1 MTLPILGV
9 ATTIN
14 DLKQIQ
20 NWVLDKHRDIEVQDF
35 VHAHQ
40 IDNLDEDIILQY
52 KSCLNGHEGNIGI
65 HGPFINLDVAA
76 VDPEIG
82 KVTQKRLLQGLD
94 ICEKLGG
101 THMVVHSPFTAWL
114 SLNDLNMPS
123 IKRDMFNSAQDILSP
138 CLQRCE
144 EIGCTMVLE
153 NIDDTDPFVRKE
165 LVETFNS
172 EYFKVSIDTGHAQ
185 LSHSNNGA
193 PAVVDFIIAAGEML
207 GHVHL
212 QDVDGYADRHWH
224 PLEGIIPWGPVFN
237 ELSKIEAS
245 PRLIIEPKDRYEQ
258 LPLSISRLEELGLA
272 Q

>member
-9 ATTIN
+9 ATTID

-20 NWVLDKHRDIEVQDF
+20 TWVLEKHRDIEVQDF

-40 IDNLDEDIILQY
+40 LDNLDDDIISQY
-52 KSCLNGHEGNIGI
+52 KTCLEGHKGNIGI

-82 KVTQKRLLQGLD
+82 KVTQKRLLQGLEVCD
-94 ICEKLGG
+94 KLGA
-101 THMVVHSPFTAWL
+101 THMVVHSPFSAWF
-114 SLNDLNMPS
+114 SKNELNMPS
-123 IKRDMFNSAQDILSP
+123 IKRDMFNSAQDVLGK
-138 CLQRCE
+138 CLERCE
-144 EIGCTMVLE
+144 ELSCTMVLE
-153 NIDDTDPFVRKE
+153 NIDDTDPFIRKE
-165 LVETFNS
+165 LVETFDS
-172 EYFKVSIDTGHAQ
+172 EYFKLSIDTGHAQ

-193 PAVVDFIIAAGEML
+193 PAVVDFIIAADKML

-224 PLEGIIPWGPVFN
+224 PLEGIIPWAPVFN
-237 ELSKIEAS
+237 ELSKIAAS
-245 PRLIIEPKDRYEQ
+245 PRLILEPKDRYAL
-258 LPLSISRLEELGLA
+258 LPASVKRLEDLQLA